1 MPFIIANGTFVMF
14 ELVDIVDR
22 TVGSLALIIVVIIYQ
37 TVVSLGV
44 FDIVKSAYTTMEEC
58 KGSLY

>member
-1 MPFIIANGTFVMF
+1 MF

-22 TVGSLALIIVVIIYQ
+22 MVGSLALIIVVIIYQ